1 MDHFSEIQKIS
12 KIKKLAKIHKKELSI
27 NKTSKVAHML
37 QLLVQ
42 LDFGSTMVLN
52 HGQC

>member
-12 KIKKLAKIHKKELSI
+12 KIKKNCNI
-27 NKTSKVAHML
+27 NKTSKVEHML

-42 LDFGSTMVLN
+42 LDFASTMVLN